1 MNKMLLFLA
10 LLFQSQTKVDQSQ
23 LPLSLSGLFAPT
35 ITVTVVSATT
45 PNSFPLPAGKTTC
58 IVSRNVAQSPG
69 VDYNIATGAQSGSTF
84 AVVFIQTPE
93 VGDVVQLNCW

>member
-1 MNKMLLFLA
+1 MNKMLVLLA

-23 LPLSLSGLFAPT
+23 LPLSLTGLFAPT
-35 ITVTVVSATT
+35 ITVTMVSATT

-69 VDYNIATGAQSGSTF
+69 VDYNIATGGSTL